1 MPARKI
7 GVLVNPTSAGGRA
20 VKIWPEFESLLM
32 AGDFEITH
40 YTTTSETDFRV
51 HARAFAGRFD
61 TIGICGGDSSLT
73 IAAEELFA
81 AGFNGELIFLPAGS
95 VNDIVLDIRAQRAA
109 RASLLWLGEIIAGN
123 TKKVFIGQA
132 NWGLG
137 VAVNRQIAA
146 ILRSLPFL
154 RPLTGLLGFFSIV
167 MSHALRKDVLR
178 ARIDLD
184 GKEII
189 DNYSIILATQIR
201 HWATGLR
208 FAPGADWH
216 SADFELVTVSRCGLW
231 RLLRIILA
239 AKDARHLA
247 FPEVGQY
254 RARRISV
261 HLDEPAAVQVDG
273 DILRN
278 DKGELRSSLY
288 RLFKKKSR
296 LVLSSID
303 TRRLKN

>member
-1 MPARKI
+1 MPPRKI
-7 GVLVNPTSAGGRA
+7 GVLINPASAGGRA
-20 VKIWPEFESLLM
+20 VKIWPAFASLLT

-81 AGFNGELIFLPAGS
+81 AGFDGELIFLPAGS
-95 VNDIVLDIRAQRAA
+95 VNDIVLDIREQRAT
-109 RASLLWLGEIIAGN
+109 RASTLWLGEIAAGE
-123 TKKVFIGQA
+123 TRKYFIGQA

-137 VAVNRQIAA
+137 VAVNRQVAA

-154 RPLTGLLGFFSIV
+154 RPLTGLIGFFSIV
-167 MSHALRKDVLR
+167 ISYVLRKDVVR
-178 ARIDLD
+178 ARIDL
-184 GKEII
+184 GERQLEG
-189 DNYSIILATQIR
+189 NYSIILATQIR
-201 HWATGLR
+201 HWASGLR

-216 SADFELVTVSRCGLW
+216 SSDFELVTVRRCGLW

-261 HLDEPAAVQVDG
+261 HLDKPAAVQVDG
-273 DILRN
+273 DILY
-278 DKGELRSSLY
+278 DDSGELRSSVY
-288 RLFKKKSR
+288 RLAKKKSR
-296 LVLSSID
+296 FVL
-303 TRRLKN
+303 TTPAT